1 MGLLFVDKIISLLEL
16 HPPQNSISRDQVFE
30 RVEAEPMEGFF
41 KRDGATNKTQVVSRD
56 AITVALRDA
65 RWWGLVELEP
75 LKSRLTDAAKELK
88 TGKSIAR
95 DKLDNVLADVLHTYT
110 AAWAGED
117 KALDVES
124 FVELVQS
131 VAKSAVPSS
140 YYLWTHISKSSPKI
154 FNDKN
159 LKPRRF
165 RQLLA
170 LLGTRGSGRLQ
181 EVRTQLHFVTL
192 DPRLDDVRPPER

>member
-16 HPPQNSISRDQVFE
+16 HPPQNWIPRDEVFE

-41 KRDGATNKTQVVSRD
+41 VRDAATNKTQVISRD
-56 AITVALRDA
+56 AISVALRDA

-75 LKSRLTDAAKELK
+75 LKSRLSEPARKLK
-88 TGKSIAR
+88 SGKSIAR
-95 DKLDNVLADVLHTYT
+95 DRLDYVLADVLHNYT
-110 AAWAGED
+110 TEWAGAD
-117 KALDVES
+117 KALDVEN
-124 FVELVQS
+124 FVKLVQN
-131 VAKSAVPSS
+131 VARSAVPSS
-140 YYLWTHISKSSPKI
+140 YYLWTQISETSPKI
-154 FNDKN
+154 FNNKN

-181 EVRTQLHFVTL
+181 EVRTQLHFVND